1 MKNFRLILTMHTL
14 LYVSLLCTADKVAA
28 EQNSTVN
35 TNANITIQGKPF
47 FSEKGI
53 ENSGIS
59 SIFEDL

>member
-1 MKNFRLILTMHTL
+1 MHTL